1 MNVLYLALS
10 TARARHVKHDT
21 DFLVG
26 RNVTVDLV
34 VSPADDWTPY
44 DLDPRVRTHAYEP
57 PAPSR
62 ALRLAAKLPRGR
74 TRAQR
79 LLRARVARPALPG
92 GAVPHVVVLGGAASL
107 PYAQRLADAYP
118 GLSLTFELDW
128 ADPAFAGLPGADPD
142 LQPELQGA
150 DR

>member
-10 TARARHVKHDT
+10 TARARHVRHDT

-26 RNVTVDLV
+26 RNVTVDLI

-44 DLDPRVRTHAYEP
+44 ALDPRVRTHAYEP
-57 PAPSR
+57 PKPSR
-62 ALRLAAKLPRGR
+62 FPRLSRR
-74 TRAQR
+74 R
-79 LLRARVARPALPG
+79 RPALPG
-92 GAVPHVVVLGGAASL
+92 TAVPHVVVIGGAASL

-142 LQPELQGA
+142 LPPEPQGA